1 MPLRITGSAGRT
13 AYTRNTTLVSEE
25 FRPNPLLPHGD
36 ALPIPAAPYA
46 LAIGESLQRSH
57 YDLAT
62 RWLERLVA
70 ILPVDPHA
78 IFSSDL
84 LLDHI
89 PALIQE
95 VGKYV
100 AAPADE
106 DIAAKA
112 MVVDKAR
119 ELGQLR
125 HRQQASVHQVLREY
139 DLLGDILEQFVT
151 DETRAYPGGVTAVES
166 LEVCRR
172 LNRAVRVLMQIT
184 AATFIAEY
192 TDMITDQAARLD
204 RFNRAISHELR
215 NVLGTLQFGAEL
227 LGERVVGD
235 DPDRRQ
241 HIVATVRRNTQR
253 ALRIVRSFERLPRSG
268 IMHDSPSEQLVE
280 LAETVQEV
288 FRQLREMA
296 DARGVELRA
305 SGDFPQLFLDTGALE
320 LVLINLISNALK
332 YSDAEKPAKYVN
344 VIGTSRE
351 SAFEIRVEDNG
362 IGIPA
367 AAAATVFQRFTRAHA
382 NLDEQLGVDGSGLG
396 LSIVEEC
403 VTALGGDIRLESEE
417 GRGTTFIVTL
427 PKKLPPLPAA

>member
-1 MPLRITGSAGRT
+1 VNDEIRQTPFAPL
-13 AYTRNTTLVSEE
+13 SEAV
-25 FRPNPLLPHGD
+25 PL
-36 ALPIPAAPYA
+36 AAAPYA
-46 LAIGESLQRSH
+46 AAIGESLQRSH
-57 YDLAT
+57 YNLAT

-70 ILPVDPHA
+70 ILPIDPQA

-95 VGKYV
+95 IGKYV
-100 AAPADE
+100 AAPAEE

-112 MVVDKAR
+112 MVIDKAR

-139 DLLGDILEQFVT
+139 DLLGDILEQFVI
-151 DETRAYPGGVTAVES
+151 DETRAYPGGVTAVDS
-166 LEVCRR
+166 LEICRR
-172 LNRAVRVLMQIT
+172 VNRAVRVLMQIT

-192 TDMITDQAARLD
+192 TETITEQATRLD
-204 RFNRAISHELR
+204 RFNRAVSHELR

-227 LGERVVGD
+227 LGEGFVAD
-235 DPDRRQ
+235 DPGRRQ
-241 HIVATVRRNTQR
+241 HVVGTVRRNTER

-268 IMHDSPSEQLVE
+268 IMKDSPSEQMVE
-280 LAETVQEV
+280 LAELVQEV

-296 DARGVELRA
+296 DARGVELRT
-305 SGDFPQLFLDTGALE
+305 SGDFPPLFLDTGALE

-332 YSDAEKPAKYVN
+332 YSDPAKETKYVN
-344 VIGTSRE
+344 IAGASRE
-351 SAFEIRVEDNG
+351 SAYELRIEDNG

-367 AAAATVFQRFTRAHA
+367 DAAGTVFQRFTRAHA
-382 NLDEQLGVDGSGLG
+382 ELDEQLGVDGTGLG

-403 VTALGGDIRLESEE
+403 VKALGGEIGLESAN

-427 PKKLPPLPAA
+427 PKKLPPLPLPDRV

>member
-1 MPLRITGSAGRT
+1 VSDDLRRNPFAPL
-13 AYTRNTTLVSEE
+13 SEAV
-25 FRPNPLLPHGD
+25 PLT
-36 ALPIPAAPYA
+36 AAPYA
-46 LAIGESLQRSH
+46 VAIGESLQRSH

-70 ILPVDPHA
+70 ILPIDPQA

-100 AAPADE
+100 AAPAEE

-139 DLLGDILEQFVT
+139 DLLGDILEQFVI
-151 DETRAYPGGVTAVES
+151 DETRAYPGGVTAVDS
-166 LEVCRR
+166 LEICRR

-192 TDMITDQAARLD
+192 TETITEQATRLD
-204 RFNRAISHELR
+204 RFNRAVSHELR

-227 LGERVVGD
+227 LGERFVSD
-235 DPDRRQ
+235 DPARRQ
-241 HIVATVRRNTQR
+241 HIVGTVRRSTER

-268 IMHDSPSEQLVE
+268 IMKDSPSEQIVE
-280 LAETVQEV
+280 LAELVQEV

-296 DARGVELRA
+296 DSRGVELRT

-332 YSDAEKPAKYVN
+332 YSDPAKDTKYVN
-344 VIGTSRE
+344 VAGASRE
-351 SAFEIRVEDNG
+351 SQYEIRIEDNG

-367 AAAATVFQRFTRAHA
+367 DAAVTVFQRFTRAHA
-382 NLDEQLGVDGSGLG
+382 ELDEQLGVDGTGLG

-403 VTALGGDIRLESEE
+403 VKALGGDIRLESVD
-417 GRGTTFIVTL
+417 GTGTTFLVTL
-427 PKKLPPLPAA
+427 PKKLPPLPPPDHPV

>member
-1 MPLRITGSAGRT
+1 MSDEI
-13 AYTRNTTLVSEE
+13 
-25 FRPNPLLPHGD
+25 RPNPFASLGGD
-36 ALPIPAAPYA
+36 SLAVTQNAYA
-46 LAIGESLQRSH
+46 IAIGESLQRSH

-95 VGKYV
+95 IGKYIAV
-100 AAPADE
+100 PAEE

-139 DLLGDILEQFVT
+139 DLLGDILEQFVI
-151 DETRAYPGGVTAVES
+151 DETRVYPGGVTAVES

-192 TDMITDQAARLD
+192 TDMITEQASRLD
-204 RFNRAISHELR
+204 RFNRAVSHELR

-235 DPDRRQ
+235 DPERRQ

-253 ALRIVRSFERLPRSG
+253 ALRIVRSFERLPRTG
-268 IMHDSPSEQLVE
+268 IMHDSPSEQLADVGE
-280 LAETVQEV
+280 MVQEV

-332 YSDAEKPAKYVN
+332 YSDASKPEKYVN
-344 VIGTSRE
+344 VAGTSRE
-351 SAFEIRVEDNG
+351 SAYEIRVEDNG

-367 AAAATVFQRFTRAHA
+367 DAAATVFQRFMRAHA
-382 NLDEQLGVDGSGLG
+382 ELDAKLGVDGSGLG

-403 VTALGGDIRLESEE
+403 VAALGGDIHLQSEE
-417 GRGTTFIVTL
+417 GRGTTFVITL
-427 PKKLPPLPAA
+427 PKKLPPLPIPDRP